1 MGEYTIY
8 SFYFFKET
16 KKKKKNSELYENAI
30 YYCVIFKKILN
41 ECNIS

>member
-16 KKKKKNSELYENAI
+16 KKKNSELYEKAI